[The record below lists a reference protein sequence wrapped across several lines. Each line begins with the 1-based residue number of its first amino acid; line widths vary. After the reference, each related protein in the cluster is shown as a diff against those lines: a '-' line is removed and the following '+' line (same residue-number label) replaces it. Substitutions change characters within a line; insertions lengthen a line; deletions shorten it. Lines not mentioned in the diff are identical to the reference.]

1 MTLPRIWPAQGW
13 EDQLGRCTEARGFH
27 WPYSWVRFSLTPGLI
42 VYVCVCVWDSGQD
55 VPRTAVTDVRIQG
68 SVQYLSPPIAA
79 SGNDAARFLTLPPFL
94 GASTQLSPPLLAV
107 VSGRKLVRST
117 NNMAGILHDLAREAF
132 TPAVRGVSNL

>member
-1 MTLPRIWPAQGW
+1 M
-13 EDQLGRCTEARGFH
+13 C
-27 WPYSWVRFSLTPGLI
+27 
-42 VYVCVCVWDSGQD
+42 VCVCVWDSGQE

-79 SGNDAARFLTLPPFL
+79 SGNDAARFLTFPPFL

-117 NNMAGILHDLAREAF
+117 NNMAGILQDLARERCFKSMRAR
-132 TPAVRGVSNL
+132 V